1 MNLDIIFLV
10 GNCVNSVNKISKIKI
25 NFKVKV
31 SKYFNIFRLLCK
43 LCYDLMD
50 EIVWVLY
57 L

>member
-31 SKYFNIFRLLCK
+31 SKYLNIFRLLCK